1 MKEVSKKFSVN
12 GKEYELVFNLNVMEE
27 IQDEYGTLDKWGA
40 LTDGKSKNGEE
51 PDIKALIF
59 GVTAML
65 NEAIDIANEKID
77 DKLFKQPFLTKKQVG
92 RLLSEMGVDDMQEA
106 MQEVVIES
114 AGSNGKNA

>member
-40 LTDGKSKNGEE
+40 LTDGKRKNGEE

-59 GVTAML
+59 GVAAML
-65 NEAIDIANEKID
+65 NEAIDIANEKTGD
-77 DKLFKQPFLTKKQVG
+77 KQPFLTKKQVG